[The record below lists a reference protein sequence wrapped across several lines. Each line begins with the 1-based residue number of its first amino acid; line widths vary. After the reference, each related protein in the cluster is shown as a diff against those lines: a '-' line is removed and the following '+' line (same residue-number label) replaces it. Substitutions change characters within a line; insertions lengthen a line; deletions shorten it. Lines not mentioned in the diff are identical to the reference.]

1 MMNVNEK
8 RAWFILVVFGAT
20 LILYLGLMSW
30 LGPYPACGAFGMCGL
45 GGFAPLIGN
54 RDRKLGKVDCDE
66 RDNQIGKTAAGA
78 AFSIFW
84 LIFVAGMMS
93 PFFVLGSDETITVR
107 TITFPM
113 LLGAASIIV
122 FSIHSIVTIVM
133 YRRG

>member
-1 MMNVNEK
+1 MNINEK
-8 RAWFILVVFGAT
+8 RAWFILMVFGAS
-20 LILYLGLMSW
+20 LILYLVLMAW
-30 LGPYPACGAFGMCGL
+30 LGPYPALGAFGLSGL
-45 GGFAPLIGN
+45 GGFAPLIGY

-84 LIFVAGMMS
+84 LIFVAGMML
-93 PFFVLGSDETITVR
+93 PFFILGPDETITVR
-107 TITFPM
+107 TTTYPM
-113 LLGAASIIV
+113 LLGAAGIIV